1 MRTFSIYFL
10 ALVSF
15 LFLSVRSPHPAP
27 PPPPEALFPVN
38 EIPWH
43 DGYSTPW
50 VDSVFATLSLDQRI
64 AQLIVIGVHTDQG
77 RDYYNRLERQ
87 IREWNPG
94 GIMFYKGGPV
104 RQVLITNRLQA
115 AASTPLLVSM
125 DAEWGPA
132 MRLDSVVAFP
142 HHLTMGAIAGEQL
155 IFQMGME
162 AGKQL
167 KRLGVHLSFAP
178 VLDVNIDPS
187 NPVINFRSF
196 GENRH
201 NVAQKGMAYMRGL
214 QEAGI
219 IAVAKHFPG
228 HGDTNLD
235 SHLTLP
241 RLDHSREELDSIHI
255 YPFSKLIEN
264 GLHGVMIGHLEI
276 PALEPQKN
284 LASSLSAGV
293 VDELLKDKLQFKG
306 LVMTDALDMKGV
318 TDYFKPGEIELKA
331 LLAGNDLLMVPL
343 DFGAAIRTIK
353 RALENGQLDASVI
366 DQRVR
371 KVLYYKQMLGL
382 NKIAPLS
389 TDNLLEDLNSREAEV
404 LNSRLAKA
412 AMTLVRNED
421 EIIPIREIADK
432 KIAVLSV
439 GAAAGNP
446 FQTMLGNY
454 AGVQQ
459 FSLPKTHGPEQS
471 AQMLDWLKDFDL
483 VIVGLHR
490 NSNSF
495 ARNYGITRTNIELIT
510 RLSDRQDVVLSLFAN
525 PYSLISFGAEALKL
539 KGIVVAYQDGQHY
552 EEAAAQLIFGGISAR
567 GRLPVSAPP
576 HFPVFKGFNT
586 LDNFRVE
593 FAYPEDAG
601 IQDRWLLAV
610 DSIAQMGIDSMAYP
624 GCQIAVIRDG
634 KLIYHKAFG
643 NKTYFSNDPVEL
655 TDIFDLAS
663 VTKIAATTASVMR
676 LVDDGKLDIHKNIGD
691 YLPLLKGSNK
701 EKISMRDLLAHQG
714 RFRAWLSFQYS
725 TMEKGAYKP
734 GYFSNRYSAQYS
746 VRVASELYL
755 LGTFR
760 DSIFQQII
768 NSPLQPRRSYVYSDL
783 GFILLGELIHRQS
796 GLTLDQYAEKTFFEP
811 LGLSTMTFN
820 PHEKFPARRIVPS
833 ENDTLFRRQV
843 LRGFVND
850 PAAALMGG
858 VAGHAGLF
866 ANAFDIAVLMQ
877 MFLQGGEYAG
887 QQYIQPQTMREF
899 TRVQFAGNQNRRG
912 LGFDKPAITPAKGSP
927 ACPSASP
934 LSFGHGGFT
943 GTYVWADP
951 KENLVYVFVSNRTFP
966 YPSNRKIIQ
975 LDIRIA
981 IHQAIYD
988 AIDKSKASVLSKIQ

>member
-1 MRTFSIYFL
+1 M
-10 ALVSF
+10 
-15 LFLSVRSPHPAP
+15 
-27 PPPPEALFPVN
+27 PEALLPVD
-38 EIPWH
+38 EIPWQ
-43 DGYSTPW
+43 DGYSTAW
-50 VDSVFATLSLDQRI
+50 VDSVLATLSLDQRI

-104 RQVLITNRLQA
+104 RQVQITNRLQA
-115 AASTPLLVSM
+115 AAPTPMLVSM

-132 MRLDSVVAFP
+132 MRLDSVIAFP
-142 HHLTMGAIAGEQL
+142 YHLTMGAIAGEHL
-155 IFQMGME
+155 VYQMGLE
-162 AGKQL
+162 SGRQL
-167 KRLGVHLSFAP
+167 KRLGVHMSFAP
-178 VLDVNIDPS
+178 VLDVNIDPR

-196 GENRH
+196 GESRH
-201 NVAQKGMAYMRGL
+201 NVAQKGLAYMKGL
-214 QEAGI
+214 QAAGI

-228 HGDTNLD
+228 HGDTHLD
-235 SHLTLP
+235 SHHTLP
-241 RLDHSREELDSIHI
+241 RLDQSRQELDSIHI
-255 YPFSKLIEN
+255 YPFSQLIEN

-284 LASSLSAGV
+284 LASSLSAKV
-293 VDELLKDKLQFKG
+293 VDELLKDELQFKG

-318 TDYFKPGEIELKA
+318 TDFFKPGELELKA
-331 LLAGNDLLMVPL
+331 LFAGNDLLMIPL

-353 RALENGQLDASVI
+353 HAVESGQLDAAVI

-371 KVLYYKQMLGL
+371 KVLYYKQMIGL
-382 NKIAPLS
+382 NKIAPQS
-389 TDNLLEDLNSREAEV
+389 TDNLLEDLNSREAEM
-404 LNSRLAKA
+404 LNSRIAKA

-421 EIIPIREIADK
+421 EIIPVREIADK
-432 KIAVLSV
+432 KIAVLSI

-446 FQTMLGNY
+446 FQAMLGNY

-459 FSLPKTHGPEQS
+459 FSLAKAHGPEQS
-471 AQMLDWLKDFDL
+471 AQMLEWLKDFDL

-490 NSNSF
+490 NSNSIS
-495 ARNYGITRTNIELIT
+495 RNYGISRNNIELIT
-510 RLSDRQDVVLSLFAN
+510 RLADRQDVLLSLFAN
-525 PYSLISFGAEALKL
+525 PYSLISFGPEALKL
-539 KGIVVAYQDGQHY
+539 KGIVVAYQDGQHF
-552 EEAAAQLIFGGISAR
+552 EEAAAQLIFGGVAAR

-576 HFPVFKGFNT
+576 YFPVYKGLNT

-601 IQDRWLLAV
+601 IQDRWLQAV
-610 DSIAQMGIDSMAYP
+610 DSIAQMGIDSLAYP

-643 NKTYFSNDPVEL
+643 NKTYLSDDPVTL
-655 TDIFDLAS
+655 TDIYDLAS
-663 VTKIAATTASVMR
+663 LTKIAATTASVMR
-676 LVDDGKLDIHKNIGD
+676 LVDDEKLDLKKNIGH
-691 YLPLLKGSNK
+691 YLPVLKGSNK

-714 RFRAWLSFQYS
+714 RFRAWLSFQSS
-725 TMEKGAYKP
+725 TLEKGEYKP
-734 GYFSNRYSAQYS
+734 GFFSKTYSAQYS
-746 VRVASELYL
+746 VKVAPDLFL

-768 NSPLQPRRSYVYSDL
+768 DSPLQPRRSYVYSDL
-783 GFILLGELIHRQS
+783 GFILLGELVHRQS
-796 GLTLDQYAEKTFFEP
+796 GLTLDQYAEKIFFEP
-811 LGLSTMTFN
+811 LGLTTMTFN
-820 PHEKFPARRIVPS
+820 PLEKFPAARIVPS
-833 ENDTLFRRQV
+833 EIDTLFRKQ
-843 LRGFVND
+843 LLHGYVND

-858 VAGHAGLF
+858 IAGHAGLF
-866 ANAFDIAVLMQ
+866 SNALDVAVMMQ

-887 QQYIQPQTMREF
+887 QQYIHPETMREF

-912 LGFDKPAITPAKGSP
+912 LGFDKPAITPAQGSP
-927 ACPSASP
+927 VCKSASP
-934 LSFGHGGFT
+934 LSFGHSGFT
-943 GTYVWADP
+943 GTYAWVDP

-975 LDIRIA
+975 LGIRVA

-988 AIDKSKASVLSKIQ
+988 AIENSRSPELSHIN

>member
-1 MRTFSIYFL
+1 MRTSSIYFL
-10 ALVSF
+10 ALISF
-15 LFLSVRSPHPAP
+15 VFLSVRSPQPKP
-27 PPPPEALFPVN
+27 LPETLVPVN

-50 VDSVFATLSLDQRI
+50 VDSVLTTLSLDQRI

-115 AASTPLLVSM
+115 AAPTPLLVSM

-132 MRLDSVVAFP
+132 MRLDSVMAFP
-142 HHLTMGAIAGEQL
+142 NHLTMGAIAGEHL
-155 IFQMGME
+155 IYQMGIE

-167 KRLGVHLSFAP
+167 KRLGVHMSFAP
-178 VLDVNIDPS
+178 VLDVNINPR

-196 GENRH
+196 GESRH
-201 NVAQKGMAYMRGL
+201 NVAQKGLAYMRGL
-214 QEAGI
+214 QDAGI

-228 HGDTNLD
+228 HGDTYLD
-235 SHLTLP
+235 SHHTLP
-241 RLDHSREELDSIHI
+241 RLDQSREELDSIHI

-284 LASSLSAGV
+284 LASSLSAKV
-293 VDELLKDKLQFKG
+293 VDELLKDELQFKG

-318 TDYFKPGEIELKA
+318 TDFFKPGELELKA

-353 RALENGQLDASVI
+353 RALENGQLDAAVI
-366 DQRVR
+366 DHRVR
-371 KVLYYKQMLGL
+371 KVLYYKQMMGL
-382 NKIAPLS
+382 DKMPPLS

-404 LNSRLAKA
+404 VNSRLAKA
-412 AMTLVRNED
+412 AMTLVRNES
-421 EIIPIREIADK
+421 EIIPVREIADK
-432 KIAVLSV
+432 RIAVLSI
-439 GAAAGNP
+439 GAPADNP
-446 FQTMLGNY
+446 FQTMLSHY
-454 AGVQQ
+454 ARVQQ

-490 NSNSF
+490 NSNSI
-495 ARNYGITRTNIELIT
+495 ARNYGISRANIEL
-510 RLSDRQDVVLSLFAN
+510 LNSLADRQDVILSLFAN
-525 PYSLISFGAEALKL
+525 PYSLISFGADALNL
-539 KGIVVAYQDGQHY
+539 KGIVVAYQDGPHF
-552 EEAAAQLIFGGISAR
+552 EEAAAQIIFGGVAAR

-576 HFPVFKGFNT
+576 YFPVYKGLNT

-601 IQDRWLLAV
+601 IQPHWLLAV
-610 DSIAQMGIDSMAYP
+610 DSIAQMGIDSLAYP

-643 NKTYFSNDPVEL
+643 NKTYFSADPVEL
-655 TDIFDLAS
+655 TDIYDLAS
-663 VTKIAATTASVMR
+663 LTKMIATTTSVMR
-676 LVDDGKLDIHKNIGD
+676 LWDEGKLDIHKNIGD

-701 EKISMRDLLAHQG
+701 KKISMRDLLAHQG
-714 RFRAWLSFQYS
+714 RFRAWLSFQNS
-725 TMEKGAYKP
+725 TFENGGYKP
-734 GYFSNRYSAQYS
+734 GYYSNSYSAQYS
-746 VRVASELYL
+746 VKVASDLYL

-760 DSIFQQII
+760 DSIFQQISD
-768 NSPLQPRRSYVYSDL
+768 SPLQPRRSYVYSDL
-783 GFILLGELIHRQS
+783 GFILLGELVHRQS
-796 GLTLDQYAEKTFFEP
+796 GLTLDQFTEKTFFEP
-811 LGLSTMTFN
+811 LGLNTMTFK
-820 PHEKFPARRIVPS
+820 PLEKFPVLRIVPS

-843 LRGFVND
+843 LRGYVND
-850 PAAALMGG
+850 PASALMGG

-866 ANAFDIAVLMQ
+866 ANAFDIAVFMQ
-877 MFLQGGEYAG
+877 MYLQGGEYAG
-887 QQYIQPQTMREF
+887 QQFIQPGTIREF

-912 LGFDKPAITPAKGSP
+912 LGFDKPAITPARGSP
-927 ACPSASP
+927 ACESASP

-943 GTYVWADP
+943 GTYAWADP
-951 KENLVYVFVSNRTFP
+951 RENLVYVFVSNRTFP
-966 YPSNRKIIQ
+966 YPSNRKINQ

-988 AIDKSKASVLSKIQ
+988 AIDKSEASVLSEIQ